1 MGTLAAAFA
10 LAWTAVAFYVMWLGL
25 EQHRLRRRLDALQA
39 VQDEDK
45 EFRPRTRAA

>member
-10 LAWTAVAFYVMWLGL
+10 LAWTAVASYVMWLGL

-39 VQDEDK
+39 LQDEDK
-45 EFRPRTRAA
+45 ESRPHARAA